1 MAFCVTWTGLNHK
14 NIKHLYS
21 TKETKFPNRRTRI
34 YNPKSLSFEVSERTG
49 PRRERRRLYT
59 YDEKYGASLPRAP
72 AFRDPLPSDYVN
84 GMVDRLTRPN
94 PYKLTPRACAHYQRD
109 FAKYKYEEEDPSD
122 MWHRSPS
129 EVKGIVSRLME
140 PNVCTRS
147 HYAFTMHDADDDPM
161 TPVGWLLDSAANCCA
176 NPLSIFLFNIC
187 LCGISITYT

>member
-49 PRRERRRLYT
+49 PRRERRRLFT

-109 FAKYKYEEEDPSD
+109 FGKYKYEEEGPGD

-161 TPVGWLLDSAANCCA
+161 TPVGWLLDSAAKFCA
-176 NPLSIFLFNIC
+176 NPLSIF
-187 LCGISITYT
+187 YV